1 MDKEINN
8 FRNNSVKCLFN
19 KYGYC
24 KYREDCRKQHFLG
37 KCSDLECDQECN
49 KRHPKEC
56 NRGESCKFLKKK
68 ICSYEHENRR
78 TSNVKN
84 DEADKSL
91 QHKFESLEK
100 AMMTEIKDLK
110 VIIEN
115 ERKEIKVLKAENEKK
130 SKDIKTTQNELKNVK
145 LSAEIIKKETEEQ
158 KRKLELLESK
168 VTEVENYNI
177 KGKLVS
183 EEISINEFSSHP
195 PENEIHSEKLNES
208 NITKES
214 PEQILDRL
222 RKPKRKTK
230 STLKEQ
236 LKEESENIAFKEFV
250 NESDDILDLRVKC
263 GLDNTEHKCKKC
275 EYQSHSEGHL
285 KIHKRTIHNLKENV
299 ESIICGFKADT
310 IHHAYLLETM
320 GENVDKFTCDKCEFK
335 THSKGNF
342 TIHNSD
348 LH

>member
-1 MDKEINN
+1 M
-8 FRNNSVKCLFN
+8 
-19 KYGYC
+19 
-24 KYREDCRKQHFLG
+24 
-37 KCSDLECDQECN
+37 
-49 KRHPKEC
+49 
-56 NRGESCKFLKKK
+56 
-68 ICSYEHENRR
+68 
-78 TSNVKN
+78 
-84 DEADKSL
+84 
-91 QHKFESLEK
+91 
-100 AMMTEIKDLK
+100 
-110 VIIEN
+110 
-115 ERKEIKVLKAENEKK
+115 
-130 SKDIKTTQNELKNVK
+130 
-145 LSAEIIKKETEEQ
+145 
-158 KRKLELLESK
+158 
-168 VTEVENYNI
+168 
-177 KGKLVS
+177 
-183 EEISINEFSSHP
+183 
-195 PENEIHSEKLNES
+195 NES

-230 STLKEQ
+230 STLKQQ